1 MKQRDSEAWKC
12 SGNNKSTIAMAK
24 PSMGL
29 IKYCARNPIPTCKKK
44 KIYWS
49 NSFISC
55 IRMRDRKQ
63 LILHKL
69 FCISSVLEL
78 GTSFMTVIHRK

>member
-29 IKYCARNPIPTCKKK
+29 IKYCARNPTPTCKNKINNILKGETNKK
-44 KIYWS
+44 TL
-49 NSFISC
+49 NISYC
-55 IRMRDRKQ
+55 PLQSTD
-63 LILHKL
+63 
-69 FCISSVLEL
+69 FAD
-78 GTSFMTVIHRK
+78 TV